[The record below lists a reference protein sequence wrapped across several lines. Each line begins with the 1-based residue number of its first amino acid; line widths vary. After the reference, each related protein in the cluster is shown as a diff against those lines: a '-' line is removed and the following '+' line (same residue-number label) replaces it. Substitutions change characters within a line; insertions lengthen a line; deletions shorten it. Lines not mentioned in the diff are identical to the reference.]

1 MASIPLLTKPSSGRP
16 PFNGGPTL
24 TTFAPD
30 PEENPDYL
38 VERVGKHVLAL
49 EKYARQSD
57 ADPDTVLDLLTELY
71 SWIEHLLSL
80 ERTLSPTM
88 LPPGNGA
95 LYSLEYLLDAESNT
109 ITAYKRYLDRLDE
122 VRPLVEAQAKF
133 KRLLGFMP

>member
-1 MASIPLLTKPSSGRP
+1 M
-16 PFNGGPTL
+16 
-24 TTFAPD
+24 
-30 PEENPDYL
+30 
-38 VERVGKHVLAL
+38 LAL